1 MAFRIKVRDLLAFLR
16 LHGWEP
22 KTTEGDHHHYVHSDK
37 AGKVTIVGERGDDI
51 GGFLLNS
58 ILRQAGLTIKE
69 LRAWVNR

>member
-1 MAFRIKVRDLLAFLR
+1 MAFQIKVRDLLAFLR

-22 KTTEGDHHHYVHSDK
+22 KNTEGDHHHFEHAAK
-37 AGKVTIVGERGDDI
+37 PGKVTIVGERGDDI

-69 LRAWVNR
+69 LREWLNR